1 MKKLNKEDYKI
12 CIVGLGYVGL
22 PLAARFAL
30 KGFNVSGFD
39 INEERI
45 IQLANKIDVNND
57 ISETNLET
65 LVKNSKL
72 TSNIDEIK
80 GSNIFIITVPT
91 PINEDKTPDLEPIIA
106 SSEIVGSIIK
116 KESIII
122 YESTVYPG
130 VTDEVCT
137 PILEK
142 KSSLIFNE
150 EFSTGYSPERIVPG
164 DKVNTIEKIKKVV
177 SASNKKALK
186 IVSFIYSSIIEAG
199 IHEAPSIKVAEAAK
213 VTENI
218 QRDVNIALIN
228 EMHQLYTS
236 IGINTNDVIE
246 AAATKW
252 NFMKLT
258 PGMVGG
264 HCISIDPYYLM
275 HKSEMSG
282 YTPKLMNSA
291 REINDGMYSWV
302 LKDFMRYM
310 DMIKIDLEST
320 EVTVLGYSFKENCS
334 DTRNTQVKKLLLSMK
349 DLNIKFKLWDPLIS
363 DHDHLELNKLGIKTT
378 KEEPENVKVVLLCV
392 RHVRFQNFFEKYNG
406 VLYDYKNILESNNF
420 LI

>member
-1 MKKLNKEDYKI
+1 MKNLYKEDYKI

-22 PLAARFAL
+22 PLAARFSL
-30 KGFNVSGFD
+30 KGFDVTGFD
-39 INEERI
+39 IKEDRI
-45 IQLANKIDVNND
+45 NQLINKIDINND
-57 ISETNLET
+57 ISDTNLET

-72 TSNIDEIK
+72 TSNIDKIS
-80 GSNIFIITVPT
+80 GNNIFIVTVPT
-91 PINEDKTPDLEPIIA
+91 PINEDKTPDLKALKA
-106 SSEIVGSIIK
+106 SSELVGGVMQKDSIV
-116 KESIII
+116 I

-130 VTDEVCT
+130 VTDEFCT
-137 PILEK
+137 PILEE
-142 KSSLIFNE
+142 KSSLIFNK

-164 DKVNTIEKIKKVV
+164 DKVNTIETIKKVV
-177 SASNKKALK
+177 SASNKDALDV
-186 IVSFIYSSIIEAG
+186 ISFLYSSIIDAG
-199 IHEAPSIKVAEAAK
+199 IHQTPSIKVAEAAK

-275 HKSEMSG
+275 HKSKISG
-282 YTPKLMNSA
+282 YTPKLMTSA
-291 REINDGMYSWV
+291 RKINDQMHKWV

-310 DMIKIDLEST
+310 NQMKIDLDST
-320 EVTVLGYSFKENCS
+320 EITVFGYSFKENCS
-334 DTRNTQVKKLLLSMK
+334 DTRNTRVKSLLLSMK
-349 DLNIKFKLWDPLIS
+349 NSKIKFQLWDPLIMDS
-363 DHDHLELNKLGIKTT
+363 DHKELKKLGIKTL
-378 KEEPENVKVVLLCV
+378 KDEPKDVKVALLCV
-392 RHVRFQNFFEKYNG
+392 RHSQFDNFLNKFNG
-406 VLYDYKNILESNNF
+406 ILYDYKNNIGVK
-420 LI
+420 